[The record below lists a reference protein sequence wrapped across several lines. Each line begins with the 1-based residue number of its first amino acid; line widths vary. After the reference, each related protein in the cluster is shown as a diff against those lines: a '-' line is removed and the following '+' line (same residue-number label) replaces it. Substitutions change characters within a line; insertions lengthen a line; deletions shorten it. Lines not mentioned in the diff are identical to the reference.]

1 MNSRVR
7 LAVLFVSAPIVLL
20 VAIGGFLGKASARGD
35 DSYQHLRVFE
45 DVVSLIL
52 NNYVEGVN
60 SDRIMKGAMEGLAE
74 GLDPDSAYL
83 TPTQVTTMMRPDSQP
98 KGGVG
103 LELTRQYYL
112 RVISAREG
120 SVAARAGLLPGDFVR
135 AIDDKP
141 TRDMSAL
148 LGSRLLRGAPG
159 TKVSLT
165 ILRGSATE
173 PHVIELVRE
182 DTPAPALSRRQ
193 VSPGVW
199 LVRVPVFS
207 SNTAE
212 QLTTEVAAA
221 RKGGATNLLIDLRNN
236 AEGSYDD
243 GIAAARLFVPTG
255 LLATRETRDGKTRVE
270 AKAGDGAI
278 DLPVTLLVDNG
289 TAGAAELFASA
300 LSGNGRATLVGEHT
314 IGRAATQEL
323 VKLPDGSA
331 LWLSTARYL
340 TPKDVVLHEKG
351 LAPDVPVDVPDVEFG
366 AAPPTSDAILDK
378 AIAHLTEKKQAA

>member
-1 MNSRVR
+1 MNRRVR
-7 LAVLFVSAPIVLL
+7 LAVVLLSAPIVLL
-20 VAIGGFLGKASARGD
+20 VAIGGFLGKASARD

-45 DVVSLIL
+45 DVVSLVL

-74 GLDPDSAYL
+74 GLDPESAYL
-83 TPTQVTTMMRPDSQP
+83 TPAQVTTMMRPDSVP
-98 KGGVG
+98 KGGIG

-112 RVISAREG
+112 RVVAAREG
-120 SVAARAGLLPGDFVR
+120 SAAARAGLRPGDFVR

-141 TRDMSAL
+141 TREMSVVV
-148 LGSRLLRGAPG
+148 GSRLLRGAPG

-182 DTPAPALSRRQ
+182 DVPAPAMTRRQ

-207 SNTAE
+207 SVTAE
-212 QLTTEVAAA
+212 QLNAEVAAA
-221 RKGGATNLLIDLRNN
+221 RKGGATNLLIDVRNN
-236 AEGSYDD
+236 AEGAYDD
-243 GIAAARLFVPTG
+243 GLAAARLFVPSG
-255 LLATRETRDGKTRVE
+255 LLATRETREGKTRVE
-270 AKAGDGAI
+270 AKPGDGAI

-340 TPKDVVLHEKG
+340 SPKDVVLHEKG

-366 AAPPTSDAILDK
+366 AAPPSADPILEK

>member
-1 MNSRVR
+1 
-7 LAVLFVSAPIVLL
+7 
-20 VAIGGFLGKASARGD
+20 
-35 DSYQHLRVFE
+35 
-45 DVVSLIL
+45 
-52 NNYVEGVN
+52 VN

-83 TPTQVTTMMRPDSQP
+83 APAQVTAMMRPDSQP

-120 SVAARAGLLPGDFVR
+120 SAAARAGLLPGDFVR

-141 TRDMSAL
+141 TREMSVL
-148 LGSRLLRGAPG
+148 FGSRLLRGAPG

-165 ILRGSATE
+165 VLRGSATE
-173 PHVIELVRE
+173 PHVVELVRE
-182 DTPAPALSRRQ
+182 ETPAPAMSHRQ
-193 VSPGVW
+193 VAPGVW

-207 SNTAE
+207 TNTAE
-212 QLTTEVAAA
+212 QLNAEVAAV
-221 RKGGATNLLIDLRNN
+221 RKGGATNVLIDIRNN
-236 AEGSYDD
+236 GEGALDD
-243 GIAAARLFVPTG
+243 GLAAARLFVSSG

-270 AKAGDGAI
+270 AKPGDGAI
-278 DLPVTLLVDNG
+278 ELPVTLLVDNG

-340 TPKDVVLHEKG
+340 TPKDAVLHEKG
-351 LAPDVPVDVPDVEFG
+351 LTPDVPVEAPDVEFG
-366 AAPPTSDAILDK
+366 AAPSTSDPILEK

>member
-7 LAVLFVSAPIVLL
+7 LAVLLVSAPIVLL
-20 VAIGGFLGKASARGD
+20 VAIGGFLGKASARD

-83 TPTQVTTMMRPDSQP
+83 TPAQVTTMMRPDSLP

-112 RVISAREG
+112 RVVSAREG
-120 SVAARAGLLPGDFVR
+120 SAAARAGLRPGDFVR
-135 AIDDKP
+135 AIDEKP
-141 TRDMSAL
+141 TRDMSVVV
-148 LGSRLLRGAPG
+148 GSRLLRGAPG

-165 ILRGSATE
+165 ILRGSAAE

-182 DTPAPALSRRQ
+182 DTPAPAMTRRQ

-199 LVRVPVFS
+199 LVRVPIFS
-207 SNTAE
+207 SATAE
-212 QLTTEVAAA
+212 QLNAEVAAA
-221 RKGGATNLLIDLRNN
+221 RKGGATNLLIDVRNN
-236 AEGSYDD
+236 AEGSFDD
-243 GIAAARLFVPTG
+243 GLAAARLFVPSG
-255 LLATRETRDGKTRVE
+255 LLTTRETREGKTRVE
-270 AKAGDGAI
+270 AKPGDGAI

-366 AAPPTSDAILDK
+366 TEPPSGDPILDK
-378 AIAHLTEKKQAA
+378 AIAHLSEKKQAA

>member
-1 MNSRVR
+1 
-7 LAVLFVSAPIVLL
+7 
-20 VAIGGFLGKASARGD
+20 
-35 DSYQHLRVFE
+35 
-45 DVVSLIL
+45 
-52 NNYVEGVN
+52 
-60 SDRIMKGAMEGLAE
+60 
-74 GLDPDSAYL
+74 
-83 TPTQVTTMMRPDSQP
+83 
-98 KGGVG
+98 
-103 LELTRQYYL
+103 
-112 RVISAREG
+112 
-120 SVAARAGLLPGDFVR
+120 
-135 AIDDKP
+135 
-141 TRDMSAL
+141 
-148 LGSRLLRGAPG
+148 
-159 TKVSLT
+159 
-165 ILRGSATE
+165 
-173 PHVIELVRE
+173 
-182 DTPAPALSRRQ
+182 
-193 VSPGVW
+193 VW

>member
-1 MNSRVR
+1 MNRRVR
-7 LAVLFVSAPIVLL
+7 LAVLLVSAPIVLL
-20 VAIGGFLGKASARGD
+20 VAIGGFLGKASARD

-74 GLDPDSAYL
+74 GLDPESAYL
-83 TPTQVTTMMRPDSQP
+83 TPAQVTTMMRPDSQP

-112 RVISAREG
+112 RVVSAREG
-120 SVAARAGLLPGDFVR
+120 SAAARAGLKPGDFVR
-135 AIDDKP
+135 AIDEKP

-148 LGSRLLRGAPG
+148 VGSRLLRGAPG

-173 PHVIELVRE
+173 PHVVELVRE
-182 DTPAPALSRRQ
+182 DVPAPGMTHRQ
-193 VSPGVW
+193 VAPGVW

-207 SNTAE
+207 SVTAE
-212 QLTTEVAAA
+212 QLNAEVAAV
-221 RKGGATNLLIDLRNN
+221 RKGGATNLLIDVRNN

-243 GIAAARLFVPTG
+243 GLAAARLFVPSG
-255 LLATRETRDGKTRVE
+255 LLATRETREGKTRVE
-270 AKAGDGAI
+270 AKPGDGAI

-340 TPKDVVLHEKG
+340 SPKDVVLHEKG

-366 AAPPTSDAILDK
+366 AEPPSADAILEK

>member
-20 VAIGGFLGKASARGD
+20 VAIGGFLGKASARD

-52 NNYVEGVN
+52 NNYVESVN

-83 TPTQVTTMMRPDSQP
+83 APAQVTAMMRPDSQP

-120 SVAARAGLLPGDFVR
+120 SAAARAGLLPGDFVR

-141 TRDMSAL
+141 TREMSVL
-148 LGSRLLRGAPG
+148 FGSRLLRGAPG

-165 ILRGSATE
+165 VLRGSATE
-173 PHVIELVRE
+173 PHVVELVRE
-182 DTPAPALSRRQ
+182 ETPAPAMSHRQ
-193 VSPGVW
+193 VAPGVW

-207 SNTAE
+207 TNTAE
-212 QLTTEVAAA
+212 QLNAEVAAV
-221 RKGGATNLLIDLRNN
+221 RKGGATNVLIDIRNN
-236 AEGSYDD
+236 GEGALDD
-243 GIAAARLFVPTG
+243 GLAAARLFVSSG

-270 AKAGDGAI
+270 AKPGDGAI

-340 TPKDVVLHEKG
+340 TPKDAVLHEKG
-351 LAPDVPVDVPDVEFG
+351 LTPDVPVEAPDVEFG
-366 AAPPTSDAILDK
+366 AAPSTSDPILEK

>member
-7 LAVLFVSAPIVLL
+7 LAVLLVSAPIVLL
-20 VAIGGFLGKASARGD
+20 VAIGGFLGKASARD

-83 TPTQVTTMMRPDSQP
+83 TPAQVTTMMRPDSLP

-112 RVISAREG
+112 RVVSAREG
-120 SVAARAGLLPGDFVR
+120 SAAARAGLRPGDFVR
-135 AIDDKP
+135 AIDEKP
-141 TRDMSAL
+141 TRDMSVVV
-148 LGSRLLRGAPG
+148 GSRLLRGAPG

-165 ILRGSATE
+165 ILRGSAAE

-182 DTPAPALSRRQ
+182 DTAAPAMTRRQ

-199 LVRVPVFS
+199 LVRVPIFS
-207 SNTAE
+207 SATAE
-212 QLTTEVAAA
+212 QLNAEVAAA
-221 RKGGATNLLIDLRNN
+221 RKGGATNLLIDVRNN
-236 AEGSYDD
+236 AEGSFDD
-243 GIAAARLFVPTG
+243 GLAAARLFVPSG
-255 LLATRETRDGKTRVE
+255 LLTTRETREGKTRVE
-270 AKAGDGAI
+270 AKPGDGAI

-366 AAPPTSDAILDK
+366 TEPPSGDPILDK
-378 AIAHLTEKKQAA
+378 AIAHLSEKKQAA

>member
-7 LAVLFVSAPIVLL
+7 LAVLLVSTPIVLL
-20 VAIGGFLGKASARGD
+20 VAIGGFLGKASARD

-83 TPTQVTTMMRPDSQP
+83 TPAQVTTMMRPDSLP

-112 RVISAREG
+112 RVVSAREG
-120 SVAARAGLLPGDFVR
+120 SAAARAGLRPGDFVR
-135 AIDDKP
+135 AIDEKP
-141 TRDMSAL
+141 TRDMSVVI
-148 LGSRLLRGAPG
+148 GSRLLRGAPG

-165 ILRGSATE
+165 ILRGSAAE

-182 DTPAPALSRRQ
+182 DTPAPAMTRRQ

-199 LVRVPVFS
+199 LVRVPIFS
-207 SNTAE
+207 SATAE
-212 QLTTEVAAA
+212 QLNAEVAAA
-221 RKGGATNLLIDLRNN
+221 RKGGATNLLIDVRNN
-236 AEGSYDD
+236 AEGSFDD
-243 GIAAARLFVPTG
+243 GLAAARLFVPSG
-255 LLATRETRDGKTRVE
+255 LLTTRETRDGKTRVE
-270 AKAGDGAI
+270 AKPGDGAI

-366 AAPPTSDAILDK
+366 TEPPSGDPILDK
-378 AIAHLTEKKQAA
+378 AIAHLSEKKQAA

>member
-120 SVAARAGLLPGDFVR
+120 SAAARAGLLPGDFVR

-141 TRDMSAL
+141 TREMSAL
-148 LGSRLLRGAPG
+148 VGLRLLRGAPG
-159 TKVSLT
+159 HE
-165 ILRGSATE
+165 G
-173 PHVIELVRE
+173 LV
-182 DTPAPALSRRQ
+182 DDPARQRYRASRRRTGPRRL
-193 VSPGVW
+193 PGTRDVTSSGGAG
-199 LVRVPVFS
+199 RVAGAHPRVFEQHRRTVDDGS
-207 SNTAE
+207 GRGPQRRRDEPPHRPAE
-212 QLTTEVAAA
+212 Q
-221 RKGGATNLLIDLRNN
+221 RRRLLR
-236 AEGSYDD
+236 
-243 GIAAARLFVPTG
+243 
-255 LLATRETRDGKTRVE
+255 
-270 AKAGDGAI
+270 
-278 DLPVTLLVDNG
+278 
-289 TAGAAELFASA
+289 
-300 LSGNGRATLVGEHT
+300 
-314 IGRAATQEL
+314 
-323 VKLPDGSA
+323 
-331 LWLSTARYL
+331 
-340 TPKDVVLHEKG
+340 
-351 LAPDVPVDVPDVEFG
+351 
-366 AAPPTSDAILDK
+366 
-378 AIAHLTEKKQAA
+378 

>member
-1 MNSRVR
+1 
-7 LAVLFVSAPIVLL
+7 
-20 VAIGGFLGKASARGD
+20 
-35 DSYQHLRVFE
+35 
-45 DVVSLIL
+45 
-52 NNYVEGVN
+52 
-60 SDRIMKGAMEGLAE
+60 
-74 GLDPDSAYL
+74 
-83 TPTQVTTMMRPDSQP
+83 
-98 KGGVG
+98 
-103 LELTRQYYL
+103 
-112 RVISAREG
+112 
-120 SVAARAGLLPGDFVR
+120 VR

-173 PHVIELVRE
+173 PHVVELVRE
-182 DTPAPALSRRQ
+182 DTPAPALSHRQ
-193 VSPGVW
+193 VAPGVW

-212 QLTTEVAAA
+212 QLTAEVAAA

-300 LSGNGRATLVGEHT
+300 LSGNGRATLVGNT
-314 IGRAATQEL
+314 LKL
-323 VKLPDGSA
+323 VGCA
-331 LWLSTARYL
+331 L
-340 TPKDVVLHEKG
+340 KI
-351 LAPDVPVDVPDVEFG
+351 FCQ
-366 AAPPTSDAILDK
+366 
-378 AIAHLTEKKQAA
+378 TEVWSRR